1 MSLHGGYP
9 LRMLTTFHPTK
20 RLLVDTVAK
29 LLESKSQNEISA
41 EEVLEASGV
50 SRGSMY
56 HHFKDFP
63 ELIETA
69 QISRYTKWI
78 DSSIDFLTLHV
89 ATARTQK
96 DLRKSLRIL
105 TELTQSDD
113 RKGARAERAQA
124 LSACMQNPR
133 MEEQMGKETQ
143 RLTEAIADVTNEVK
157 NKGLFREDVDS
168 RTLATFIQAYSL
180 GKIVNDYN
188 PTGVSEEE
196 WVEFIMKIIDHTFMA
211 PSKKE

>member
-1 MSLHGGYP
+1 M
-9 LRMLTTFHPTK
+9 RMLATFHPTK
-20 RLLVDTVAK
+20 RLLVETAAK
-29 LLESKSQNEISA
+29 LLESKNQNEISA
-41 EEVLEASGV
+41 DEVLEASGI

-56 HHFKDFP
+56 HHFNDFL

-78 DSSIDFLTLHV
+78 DSSIHFLTLYV

-105 TELTQSDD
+105 TEQTQSDA

-124 LSACMQNPR
+124 LSACLQNPR
-133 MEEQMGKETQ
+133 MEEKMGRETQ
-143 RLTEAIADVTNEVK
+143 RLTDAIADVTNEVK
-157 NKGLFREDVDS
+157 NKGFFREDVDS
-168 RTLATFIQAYSL
+168 KTLATFIQAYSL
-180 GKIVNDYN
+180 GKMVNDYN

-211 PSKKE
+211 PINKQ

>member
-1 MSLHGGYP
+1 M
-9 LRMLTTFHPTK
+9 
-20 RLLVDTVAK
+20 AK
-29 LLESKSQNEISA
+29 LLESKNQNEISA
-41 EEVLEASGV
+41 EEVLEVSGV

-78 DSSIDFLTLHV
+78 DSSIDFLTSHV

-105 TELTQSDD
+105 TELTQSDA

-124 LSACMQNPR
+124 LAACMQNSR
-133 MEEQMGKETQ
+133 MEEKMGRETQ
-143 RLTEAIADVTNEVK
+143 RLTDAIADVTNEVK

-168 RTLATFIQAYSL
+168 KTLATFIQAYSL

-196 WVEFIMKIIDHTFMA
+196 WNEFIMKIIDHTFMA
-211 PSKKE
+211 PIKKQ

>member
-1 MSLHGGYP
+1 
-9 LRMLTTFHPTK
+9 MLTTFHPTK
-20 RLLVDTVAK
+20 RLLVETVAK
-29 LLESKSQNEISA
+29 LLASKSQNEISA

-124 LSACMQNPR
+124 LAACMQNPR

-143 RLTEAIADVTNEVK
+143 RLNDAIADVTNEVK
-157 NKGLFREDVDS
+157 NKGFFREDVDS
-168 RTLATFIQAYSL
+168 KTLATFIQAYSL